1 MVLGNIAAVTQSGN
15 GSVVTP
21 SLFAICQSVTMGG
34 YGAAIVLGA
43 VQAAGGAVTALITV
57 LILRMESWV
66 VADCTSDLYYHETS
80 QKYNLREGK
89 ITKYVQLEILAT
101 SGGSIPLVLFV
112 LISLLLLFLII
123 SLCL

>member
-1 MVLGNIAAVTQSGN
+1 
-15 GSVVTP
+15 
-21 SLFAICQSVTMGG
+21 MGG
-34 YGAAIVLGA
+34 YGAATVLGA
-43 VQAAGGAVTALITV
+43 VQAVGGAVTALATA

-66 VADCTSDLYYHETS
+66 AADCTSDLYYHETS
-80 QKYNLREGK
+80 QKYDLREGK